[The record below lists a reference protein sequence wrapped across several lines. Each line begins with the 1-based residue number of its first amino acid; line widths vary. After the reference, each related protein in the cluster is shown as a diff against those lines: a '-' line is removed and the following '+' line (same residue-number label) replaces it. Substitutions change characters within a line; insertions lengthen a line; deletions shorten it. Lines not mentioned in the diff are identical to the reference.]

1 VVRVPHILVID
12 DEAAM
17 RESLSLWLKE
27 EGYYVEA
34 VASGPEAI
42 EKVGKKTWN
51 IALLDLKM
59 PGMDGLEVQREIK
72 KISPETQIVMITAYP
87 SVDTAISAM
96 KEGAYDYIIK
106 PFDPDEVS
114 FMVKKIIEHQ
124 DLLLENILLRQRLEE
139 KYQFPDIIGKSDAM
153 QNIFELIRKVA
164 PTIAPVLI
172 TGETGTGKELVA
184 RAIHGNSTRCHRPFV
199 AVSCG
204 ALPETLL
211 ESELFG
217 YEKGAFTGAEV
228 TKKGRFEM
236 ADGGTLFLDE
246 IGEISPRTQVDLLR
260 VLEEKKLMR
269 LGGTK
274 SIEVD
279 IRIISATNRDLK
291 KAVEDGIFRND
302 LYYRLNVV
310 SIHLPP
316 LRERKDDIPLL
327 VEEFL
332 RRYNVEMNKR
342 MDSLSPKAL
351 AMLMDYDWP
360 GNIRELQNVIE
371 RAVVVGRGP
380 RVLPEDLPFII
391 PGLKKGYPKS
401 LKELEK
407 FHVKVLLEENQW
419 NIRKTA
425 IDLGVDR
432 QTLYNKI
439 RKYDLKRE
447 EQRGKK

>member
-1 VVRVPHILVID
+1 MTKVPHILVID

-27 EGYYVEA
+27 EGYHVEA

-42 EKVGKKTWN
+42 EKVRKKTWN

-59 PGMDGLEVQREIK
+59 PDMDGLEIQREIK

-87 SVDTAISAM
+87 SVDTAIAAM

-114 FMVKKIIEHQ
+114 LMVKKIIEHQ
-124 DLLLENILLRQRLEE
+124 GLLLENILLRQRLEE
-139 KYQFPDIIGKSDAM
+139 KYQFSDIIGKSDAM
-153 QNIFELIRKVA
+153 QNIFELIKKVA
-164 PTIAPVLI
+164 PTIAHVLI
-172 TGETGTGKELVA
+172 TGESGTGKELLA
-184 RAIHGNSTRCHRPFV
+184 RAIHGNSPRCYRPFV

-217 YEKGAFTGAEV
+217 YEKGAFTGAEF

-260 VLEEKKLMR
+260 VLEEKKFMR

-274 SIEVD
+274 LIELD

-302 LYYRLNVV
+302 LYYRLNVI

-316 LRERKDDIPLL
+316 LRERKEDIPLL
-327 VEEFL
+327 AEEFL
-332 RRYNVEMNKR
+332 RRYRVEMNKE
-342 MDSLSPKAL
+342 MNSLSPGAL

-360 GNIRELQNVIE
+360 GNVRELQNVIE
-371 RAVVVGRGP
+371 RAVVVGKGP
-380 RVLPEDLPFII
+380 KVLPKDLPFLI
-391 PGLKKGYPKS
+391 PGPKKEYHKS
-401 LKELEK
+401 LKELER
-407 FHVKVLLEENQW
+407 FHIKGLLEENQW

-447 EQRGKK
+447 EQRGLK